1 MTGDVQA
8 EEVQTEV
15 VILDPDVGEPDLS
28 APSMKKLLTL
38 AQSAGMEVRV
48 HATRTRMPDVLYK
61 TTNKAKGYTA
71 GQVSKPAF
79 EQENVQII
87 AVGEKFA
94 VDAYWH
100 DKAFESAFVGG
111 PASGYPMPV
120 RVTGSTR
127 ILDEIKRY
135 MESKK

>member
-1 MTGDVQA
+1 MTDEPA
-8 EEVQTEV
+8 ALEAQTDI

-28 APSMKKLLTL
+28 APSMKKLLAL
-38 AQSAGMEVRV
+38 AQSAGMEVKV

-79 EQENVQII
+79 EQENVQITVI
-87 AVGEKFA
+87 GEKFA

-100 DKAFESAFVGG
+100 DKAFESAFIGG
-111 PASGYPMPV
+111 PASGSPMPV